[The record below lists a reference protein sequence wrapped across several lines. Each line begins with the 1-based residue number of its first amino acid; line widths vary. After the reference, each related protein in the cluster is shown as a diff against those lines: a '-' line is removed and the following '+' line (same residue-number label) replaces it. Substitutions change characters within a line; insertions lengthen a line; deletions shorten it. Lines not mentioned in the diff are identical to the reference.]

1 MFHRESGRT
10 GILSR
15 MRFSRDTRR
24 RMTLIATLYV
34 SQAIPVGF
42 FVIALPAILRESG
55 ASLETVSLFGAL
67 ALAWVFK
74 FLWAPLV
81 DRFGSATR
89 GHFRSWLLPVQTLA
103 VISVGAIAVT
113 DPRESLVP
121 LAVAGSVFMLLAATQ
136 DIATDGLAVRILPAD
151 ERGVGNGVQVGG
163 FYLGQILGGG
173 LVLFLVGRIGWSVAI
188 VGMALLMALPLVPV
202 WRFGEPAPLARPRSS
217 GYSFGALARFFRRPG
232 ALGWVAVLV
241 AYRAGDA
248 AAMRMLGPL
257 LVDHGLTLGS
267 IGLLTGVAASL
278 GAMAGAILGGLL
290 VNALGRRTSL
300 VLFGVLHALALIGYL
315 LPATGHVQPV
325 VLYGVVLAAAFTGGL
340 ATAAIYTSMM
350 DRSDPA
356 TSATDFTLQQS
367 LCALGPMVAAILS
380 GVVAERF
387 GYPALFAACVLV
399 ALAAAG
405 LAARRAI
412 PTSALPAAGPATS
425 RCSRS

>member
-1 MFHRESGRT
+1 M
-10 GILSR
+10 LSNAA
-15 MRFSRDTRR
+15 TRR

-42 FVIALPAILRESG
+42 FVIALPAILRDSG
-55 ASLETVSLFGAL
+55 ASLETVSLFSAL

-89 GHFRSWLLPVQTLA
+89 GHFRSWLLPVQILA
-103 VISVGAIAVT
+103 VAAVAVIAMT

-121 LAVAGSVFMLLAATQ
+121 LAVAGSLFMLVAATQ
-136 DIATDGLAVRILPAD
+136 DIATDGLAVRILPEA

-173 LVLFLVGRIGWSVAI
+173 LVLYLVGRVGWSLAMSA
-188 VGMALLMALPLVPV
+188 MALLMALPLLSI
-202 WRFGEPAPLARPRSS
+202 WRFKEPASVVARPSS
-217 GYSFGALARFFRRPG
+217 RIDFGALSRFFRRPG
-232 ALGWVAVLV
+232 AFSWVAVLV
-241 AYRAGDA
+241 VYRAGDA

-257 LVDHGLTLGS
+257 LVDHGLTLAS
-267 IGLLTGVAASL
+267 IGMLTGVAASL
-278 GAMAGAILGGLL
+278 GAMGGALTGGLL
-290 VNALGRRTSL
+290 VNSLGRRASL
-300 VLFGVLHALALIGYL
+300 FLFALLHALALIGYL
-315 LPATGHVQPV
+315 LPATGRIQPS

-367 LCALGPMVAAILS
+367 LCAMGPLVGSIFS

-387 GYPALFAACVLV
+387 GFPALFAACVFV

-405 LAARRAI
+405 LAARRAVS
-412 PTSALPAAGPATS
+412 TSGLAAVN
-425 RCSRS
+425 R